1 MPGTGGEAAIAA
13 GPESSSAPGS
23 GTASG
28 SDSLFPGA
36 SRLPVRASWWVA
48 VLVATGASLMVV
60 VSLREM
66 AVELGNVSILVWV
79 VTAAVGGLQ
88 CLLIAELASRFPR
101 RAGGTAQFAY
111 RATPQGSR
119 SLGALSSWC
128 YWFAWTPGIAINL
141 ILAATYL
148 SDTFWPS
155 VDPIVLAGL
164 IGAVLYVIT
173 AMGLKL
179 TTVIY
184 TVLATVAALV
194 ILILISAP
202 VFQPET
208 FDSSAIVPMEIPEG
222 GPQGG
227 SDVFAAILKWGFI
240 ATWAAYAAEMASTI
254 CAEITR
260 PERYMKRVMSMSAII
275 TFIAFSAVPIAL
287 FGLVGVEGVQNEPF
301 SVFANAGGVV
311 LGPTGEL
318 IVGLGLAAVLIIGA
332 ETFIIGSSRT
342 IYQMARDRHLPK
354 IFGKV
359 NKRGTPVGSIAWDAL
374 VIGVMLAVFG
384 TDVVQLVAAATVGYT
399 LVFIMMPI
407 AYLRLRRHRGG
418 RHGSFRLGKP
428 FAVVAAL
435 LTLYN
440 AVLLVFGGPQW
451 GLTVMVVGFGVSF
464 LIVPI
469 SFLTNRFQR
478 ADIDIPEQGAS
489 PQLPVSQSGSGR

>member
-1 MPGTGGEAAIAA
+1 MSGTGGEPALAAAQDAWSGRRSEID
-13 GPESSSAPGS
+13 SSGDA
-23 GTASG
+23 
-28 SDSLFPGA
+28 LFPGA
-36 SRLPVRASWWVA
+36 SRLPIRAQWWVA

-66 AVELGNVSILVWV
+66 AVEIGNVSILVWV
-79 VTAAVGGLQ
+79 VTAAVGGFQ
-88 CLLIAELASRFPR
+88 CLLIAELASRFPS

-111 RATPQGSR
+111 RVTRKGSR

-148 SDTFWPS
+148 RDLFWPS
-155 VDPIVLAGL
+155 VEPIVLAGL

-184 TVLATVAALV
+184 GVLATVAAVV
-194 ILILISAP
+194 ILILVGAP

-208 FDSSAIVPMEIPEG
+208 FDASAVVPLTMPESA
-222 GPQGG
+222 PQGG
-227 SDVFAAILKWGFI
+227 VDVTATILKWGFI

-254 CAEITR
+254 CAEIKR
-260 PERYMKRVMSMSAII
+260 PERYMKRVMSMSAVI

-287 FGLVGVEGVQNEPF
+287 FGLVGVEGVQDEPF
-301 SVFANAGGVV
+301 MVFANAGGVV

-342 IYQMARDRHLPK
+342 IYQMARDRHLPN

-407 AYLRLRRHRGG
+407 AYLRLRRYRGG
-418 RHGSFRLGKP
+418 RPGSFRLGKP
-428 FAVVAAL
+428 FAFVAVF

-440 AVLLVFGGPQW
+440 TVLLVFGGPQW
-451 GLTVMVVGFGVSF
+451 GLTVMAVGFGVSL

-478 ADIDIPEQGAS
+478 VDIDVPEQAER
-489 PQLPVSQSGSGR
+489 PQVPVSPSEGVR